1 MSCYHTF
8 LKEHKLTKESLLKPT
23 HTRIGDKELGAYGG
37 SYHISQEDLP
47 KFYELYEEYVI
58 RNKMFLQSTLISA
71 MKKIIIS
78 CEIIR

>member
-47 KFYELYEEYVI
+47 KFYELYEEYVKCFCS
-58 RNKMFLQSTLISA
+58 RP
-71 MKKIIIS
+71 
-78 CEIIR
+78 